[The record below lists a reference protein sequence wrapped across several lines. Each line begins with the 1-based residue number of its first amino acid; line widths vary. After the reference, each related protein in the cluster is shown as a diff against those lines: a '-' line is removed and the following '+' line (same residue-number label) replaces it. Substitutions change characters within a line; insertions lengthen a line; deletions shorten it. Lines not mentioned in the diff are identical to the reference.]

1 MSDISRNHHYIPQYY
16 LRGFLDPNLKKKQ
29 LHVID
34 MIGGRHFV
42 TTPRNVGSQ
51 RDFNRVNIPGKP
63 IDEVEKTLAEM
74 DTAVARVLRY
84 VKENETLPTGGDL
97 EILIYFVALL
107 YMHNPRI
114 RNNLTSIETMVIK
127 QFTKALFFRP
137 ERYESYRQQEKAAG
151 KDLPEYETM
160 KQFVESENYDIRY
173 GHGHHLRYELE
184 IIDNVVFPLFSQRKW
199 SLFIAEDGA
208 GAFICSDHPVALMSV
223 GNPPPNP
230 DHPYNIGGPGLAHSD
245 TELTVP
251 LNHRM
256 ALFAI
261 FKGPSYVG
269 MADEKI
275 VANVNVRTIGSAAK
289 RIYCSN
295 LDFKFLE
302 NGKMKNG
309 RDSWMSRLCGPE
321 RRL

>member
-1 MSDISRNHHYIPQYY
+1 MSNIARNHHYVPQFY
-16 LRGFLDPNLKKKQ
+16 LRGFSDSELQNGQ

-34 MIGGRHFV
+34 KVDRRHFV

-84 VKENETLPTGGDL
+84 IKENETLPTGGDL

-114 RNNLTSIETMVIK
+114 RNNLTNIETTVIK

-137 ERYESYRQQEKAAG
+137 ERYKSYRQQEKAAG

-184 IIDNVVFPLFSQRKW
+184 IIDNVVFPLLAQRKW
-199 SLFIAEDGA
+199 SLFITEDGA
-208 GAFICSDHPVALMSV
+208 SDFICSDHPVALMSV
-223 GNPPPNP
+223 GDPPINP
-230 DHPYNIGGPGLAHSD
+230 DHPYNIGGPGLAQSD

-261 FKGPSYVG
+261 FKGPSYVRPV
-269 MADEKI
+269 DEKI
-275 VANVNVRTIGSAAK
+275 IANVNVRTIGSAAK
-289 RIYCSN
+289 QIYCSN
-295 LDFKFLE
+295 LDFKFLDNE
-302 NGKMKNG
+302 KMKSG
-309 RDSWMSRLCGPE
+309 RCLVDE
-321 RRL
+321 